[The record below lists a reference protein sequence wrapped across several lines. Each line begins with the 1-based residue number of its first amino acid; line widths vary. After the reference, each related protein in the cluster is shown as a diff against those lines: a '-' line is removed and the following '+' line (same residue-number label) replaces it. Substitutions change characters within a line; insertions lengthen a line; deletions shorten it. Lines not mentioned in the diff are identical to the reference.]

1 MLMEDLSLPEREIQP
16 EPSTEELSV
25 SLTMTFSAMRLLKY
39 SASMQQW
46 IEDGLD
52 IYKVN
57 TSHYPGGAI

>member
-1 MLMEDLSLPEREIQP
+1 MPMEDLSLPEREIQL

-25 SLTMTFSAMRLLKY
+25 SLTMTLPAMRLLNY
-39 SASMQQW
+39 SASMRQW

-57 TSHYPGGAI
+57 LSHYPGSAI